1 MPSLVAIG
9 FHPPPGR
16 RKTLSF
22 FLSVRHAFSVTL
34 FLSRFLTVPAVVEH
48 VLFLTVPAV

>member
-16 RKTLSF
+16 RKNVEF
-22 FLSVRHAFSVTL
+22 FCLSVTL
-34 FLSRFLTVPAVVEH
+34 LNARVCAPDFNMKTLEYNNDFDTVG
-48 VLFLTVPAV
+48 